1 MKKLFTFAA
10 AVLASISLWAQEPT
24 VALTAKTSA
33 IADWNATYGN
43 VTLKVQGAGLADKKP
58 CGVSTN
64 EKALSL
70 SSADSHWLEISCPD
84 GLSKVVIRGSGNSS
98 GTTDYAAPLCVCTSA
113 PFDSIITGIIEV
125 HYTGYDQDCEDSE
138 ITLPAGTK
146 SVRLYRRM
154 KVNAEGTAVGSGS
167 NWAPASATGN
177 QTFNISYVEVYAGSA
192 TPSTDSVAAATVTGA
207 NECYVGQ
214 SVTLTCT
221 AAHATTYQWYNIDGE
236 IAGATA
242 KTYVFE
248 AAAVGSYGFYC
259 MASNQYNVEP
269 VRSNSFV
276 VEVSPIPAQ
285 CGLLVSA
292 TTNGAVGGVAT
303 GSTIDTSLGTG
314 NTKKLNKKNYFGIK
328 LGIGTFQAGD
338 TFAINITEGAD
349 LGKFM
354 LYADKTGSELVF
366 DEGITYTKSDATEP
380 VICPTGLKKIV
391 LPAAANGKSALY
403 LYRENGNTQWN
414 VTFDSIA
421 ITRSCEASSDATIS
435 RVYVVVGEE
444 EHVFT
449 QDADTFYF
457 NIPYEVGGMTSIP
470 VNYVLSHPAATA
482 TPASPLVINI
492 PEPGQKVEQVVTVTA
507 EDGTTTKAYT
517 IRGIRNASLSND
529 ATLKSLSVTGY
540 TLVPAFASDVYE
552 YTITKAYGA
561 QNPGS
566 DLAVYEAAQGAHG
579 VRSSSADGDTIY
591 ITVTAEDNVT
601 SLVYSIAIAEGE
613 AKKDLL
619 EAVFSNGVHGFIA
632 NGNIN
637 VPYLQGEAQPT
648 FSAAKFWNA
657 DGNPTAAIQG
667 GKLVV
672 TGADSKT
679 AEYTI
684 TYIPVAPMVASY
696 DTITFDT
703 VPNYVYS
710 VYGWDA
716 DKGVKFSKDAEETTN
731 HRISEGKDRIYI
743 ALPAAKEV
751 HLISGTGAE
760 RPVYILVNNDTC
772 AVKKTAK
779 KGESITIPL
788 SASHAN
794 FIAIESKGNSG
805 DAGFVKMLLVEA
817 GDTPEPTYHV
827 TCDGDTENG
836 AVGIEGGLLNFKAG
850 VEITLTN
857 IPDPGYELDEYIVY
871 KTGEPTTLVTVTDGK
886 FIMPAYDVT
895 VSATFK
901 LIPVVEMFTVTLG
914 SYEHGNVAFI
924 EPNEGNKYEA
934 GAEVRLSV
942 TPDEGYELEAISL
955 EGIDLAIP
963 VVDGVAS
970 FNMPAQN
977 VTVLATFILSSGQG
991 FDNIDASMKATK
1003 RIINGKLFIEKNG
1016 KLYDAQGAMV
1026 K

>member
-1 MKKLFTFAA
+1 MKKLFTLAA
-10 AVLASISLWAQEPT
+10 AMLMTFGLYAADPTTTLDVAEAAGSEDYVSANLDANTPKSL
-24 VALTAKTSA
+24 
-33 IADWNATYGN
+33 TY
-43 VTLKVQGAGLADKKP
+43 
-58 CGVSTN
+58 CGY
-64 EKALSL
+64 
-70 SSADSHWLEISCPD
+70 
-84 GLSKVVIRGSGNSS
+84 NSS
-98 GTTDYAAPLCVCTSA
+98 
-113 PFDSIITGIIEV
+113 
-125 HYTGYDQDCEDSE
+125 
-138 ITLPAGTK
+138 
-146 SVRLYRRM
+146 
-154 KVNAEGTAVGSGS
+154 GSGS
-167 NWAPASATGN
+167 NSAFMEGTNRWKLSSSRTISFKVSNCDSVALNAYFTKDNTTTLSYTIGTESAVGFLTNGTDKKCEKAGGFKTNTADEILFTISANNDALLGEIKFFTG
-177 QTFNISYVEVYAGSA
+177 SS
-192 TPSTDSVAAATVTGA
+192 TPSTDSVEVAEVTGA

-276 VEVSPIPAQ
+276 VEVSPTPAQ

-292 TTNGAVGGVAT
+292 TTNGAVSGVAT
-303 GSTIDTSLGTG
+303 GSTISTNLGTG
-314 NTKKLNKKNYFGIK
+314 SSKKLDKSKYFGIN

-338 TFAINITEGAD
+338 TFAIHITAAAD

-354 LYADKTGSELVF
+354 LYGDNAGTDLVY
-366 DEGITYTKSDATEP
+366 DQGIVYTKSDVAEP
-380 VICPTGLKKIV
+380 VLCPTGWMEVI

-421 ITRSCEASSDATIS
+421 VYRSCEASSDATIS

-444 EHVFT
+444 EQVFT

-482 TPASPLVINI
+482 TPASPFVMNI

-529 ATLKSLSVTGY
+529 ATLTSLSVTGY

-601 SLVYSIAIAEGE
+601 SLVYSIAILEGAAPRALNEIFMSNNYLAYILEGDATNTIHAFYLEGE
-613 AKKDLL
+613 TA
-619 EAVFSNGVHGFIA
+619 
-632 NGNIN
+632 
-637 VPYLQGEAQPT
+637 PT
-648 FSAAKFWNA
+648 VDSCTVSEGATWSVA
-657 DGNPTAAIQG
+657 DG
-667 GKLVV
+667 KLIVS
-672 TGADSKT
+672 GADNQSS
-679 AEYTI
+679 EYPLEI
-684 TYIPVAPMVASY
+684 AAVAPLVFTA
-696 DTITFDT
+696 DVITFDST
-703 VPNYVYS
+703 NMNDVPWVKAA
-710 VYGWDA
+710 YGFDA
-716 DKGVKFSKDAEETTN
+716 SKGGWKFSKTDNDYSREKA
-731 HRISEGKDRIYI
+731 GKTHVEMF
-743 ALPAAKEV
+743 LPAC
-751 HLISGTGAE
+751 
-760 RPVYILVNNDTC
+760 DT
-772 AVKKTAK
+772 
-779 KGESITIPL
+779 L
-788 SASHAN
+788 
-794 FIAIESKGNSG
+794 FIAAGEKGTERNVQFYINGEAFGEEVKLTKAGIKLAVEQSAAFMLTVSSAQTSG
-805 DAGFVKMLLVEA
+805 DGGIGAIQLIEA
-817 GDTPEPTYHV
+817 GEAPQPTLYRV
-827 TCDGDTENG
+827 TIDGETENG
-836 AVGIEGGLLNFKAG
+836 AVGVQIVGSSMEFEAG
-850 VEITLTN
+850 TELTLAN
-857 IPDPGYELDEYIVY
+857 IPEEGYELDEYIVY

-914 SYEHGNVAFI
+914 SYDHGTVAII

-955 EGIDLAIP
+955 EGIDLAIQ

-970 FNMPAQN
+970 FNMPAQD
-977 VTVLATFILSSGQG
+977 VTVLATFKQSSGQG

>member
-1 MKKLFTFAA
+1 MKKIFTLAA
-10 AVLASISLWAQEPT
+10 AMLASLTMMAQTITLSDVTPESNWYGEEGVGRITNKSGNAFSSPDLSCEGST
-24 VALTAKTSA
+24 GYKTGSSYFTIQTYQEVTAVTLAARSSSNRTIGKVYVSEDLKSSAQSASNVEFSVTGGDGTNA
-33 IADWNATYGN
+33 IAKN
-43 VTLKVQGAGLADKKP
+43 VCD
-58 CGVSTN
+58 N
-64 EKALSL
+64 EFTITFN
-70 SSADSHWLEISCPD
+70 SAVAANNYIQIVL
-84 GLSKVVIRGSGNSS
+84 SGNADIVAV
-98 GTTDYAAPLCVCTSA
+98 T
-113 PFDSIITGIIEV
+113 F
-125 HYTGYDQDCEDSE
+125 
-138 ITLPAGTK
+138 
-146 SVRLYRRM
+146 
-154 KVNAEGTAVGSGS
+154 VGS
-167 NWAPASATGN
+167 A
-177 QTFNISYVEVYAGSA
+177 
-192 TPSTDSVAAATVTGA
+192 PSTDSVAAATVTGA

-259 MASNQYNVEP
+259 MASNQYNVAP
-269 VRSNSFV
+269 IRSNSFV
-276 VEVSPIPAQ
+276 VEVSPTPAQ

-292 TTNGAVGGVAT
+292 NTKGNVSGVAT
-303 GSTIDTSLGTG
+303 GSTIDTNLGTG
-314 NTKKLNKKNYFGIK
+314 NSKKLDKEKYFGIN

-338 TFAINITEGAD
+338 TFAINITLGAD

-354 LYADKTGSELVF
+354 LYADKTGTELVF

-403 LYRENGNTQWN
+403 LYRENGTTQWN

-444 EHVFT
+444 EQVFT

-457 NIPYEVGGMTSIP
+457 NIPYEVGGMTSVP

-482 TPASPLVINI
+482 TPASPFVMNI

-601 SLVYSIAIAEGE
+601 SHVYSIAIAEGE

-648 FSAAKFWNA
+648 FSAAKFWNP
-657 DGNPTAAIQG
+657 DGEPTAAIQG

-684 TYIPVAPMVASY
+684 TYVPVAPMVASY
-696 DTITFDT
+696 DSITFDT

-716 DKGVKFSKDAEETTN
+716 EKGVKFSKDVEEANN

-772 AVKKTAK
+772 SVKKTAK
-779 KGESITIPL
+779 QGASIVIPL
-788 SASHAN
+788 SADHAN
-794 FIAIESKGNSG
+794 FIAIESNGNKG
-805 DAGFVKMLLVEA
+805 DAGFIKMLLVEA

-836 AVGIEGGLLNFKAG
+836 AVGIEGGLLNFEAG

-857 IPDPGYELDEYIVY
+857 IPDEGYELDEYIVY

-901 LIPVVEMFTVTLG
+901 LSPVVEMFTVTLG
-914 SYEHGNVAFI
+914 TYEHGNVAFI
-924 EPNEGNKYEA
+924 EPNEGNKYAE

-942 TPDEGYELEAISL
+942 TPDEGYELESISL
-955 EGIDLAIP
+955 EGIELVIP

-977 VTVLATFILSSGQG
+977 VTVLATFKQAGGQG

>member
-10 AVLASISLWAQEPT
+10 AMLMTFGLYAADPTTTLDVAEAAGSDDYVSANLDANTPKSL
-24 VALTAKTSA
+24 
-33 IADWNATYGN
+33 TY
-43 VTLKVQGAGLADKKP
+43 
-58 CGVSTN
+58 CGY
-64 EKALSL
+64 
-70 SSADSHWLEISCPD
+70 
-84 GLSKVVIRGSGNSS
+84 NSS
-98 GTTDYAAPLCVCTSA
+98 
-113 PFDSIITGIIEV
+113 
-125 HYTGYDQDCEDSE
+125 
-138 ITLPAGTK
+138 
-146 SVRLYRRM
+146 
-154 KVNAEGTAVGSGS
+154 GSGS
-167 NWAPASATGN
+167 NSAFMEGTSRWKLSSSRTISFKVSNCDSVALNAYFTKDNTTTLSYTIGTESAVGFLTNGTDKKCEKAGGFKTNTANEILFTISADNDVLLGEIKFFTAS
-177 QTFNISYVEVYAGSA
+177 SA
-192 TPSTDSVAAATVTGA
+192 PSTDSVAAATVTGA

-276 VEVSPIPAQ
+276 VEVSPTPAQ

-303 GSTIDTSLGTG
+303 GSTIETNLGTG
-314 NTKKLNKKNYFGIK
+314 NSKKLDKEKYFGIN
-328 LGIGTFQAGD
+328 LGVGAFQAGD
-338 TFAINITEGAD
+338 TFAINITAAAD

-354 LYADKTGSELVF
+354 LYADKTGTELVF
-366 DEGITYTKSDATEP
+366 DEGIVYTKGDATEP

-403 LYRENGNTQWN
+403 LYREKGNTQWN

-482 TPASPLVINI
+482 TPASPFVINI

-648 FSAAKFWNA
+648 FAAAKFWNA

-684 TYIPVAPMVASY
+684 TYVPVAPMVASY

-716 DKGVKFSKDAEETTN
+716 DKGVKFSKDAEETSN

-772 AVKKTAK
+772 SVKKTAK
-779 KGESITIPL
+779 KGEAIVITL
-788 SASHAN
+788 SAEHAN
-794 FIAIESKGNSG
+794 FIALESNGNNG

-836 AVGIEGGLLNFKAG
+836 SVGIEGGLLNFKAG

-914 SYEHGNVAFI
+914 SYEHGTVAFI

-942 TPDEGYELEAISL
+942 TPAEGYELESISL
-955 EGIDLAIP
+955 EGIELVIN
-963 VVDGVAS
+963 VENNIAS

-977 VTVLATFILSSGQG
+977 VTVLATFKQSSGQG

>member
-1 MKKLFTFAA
+1 MKKLFTLAA
-10 AVLASISLWAQEPT
+10 AMLASLTMMAQTITLSDVTPESNWYGEEGVGRITNKSGNAFSSPDLSCEGST
-24 VALTAKTSA
+24 GYKTGSSYFTIQTYQEVTAVTLAARSSSNRTIGKVYVSEDLKSSAQSASNVEFSVTGGDGTNA
-33 IADWNATYGN
+33 IAKN
-43 VTLKVQGAGLADKKP
+43 VCD
-58 CGVSTN
+58 N
-64 EKALSL
+64 EFTITFN
-70 SSADSHWLEISCPD
+70 SAVAANNYIQIVL
-84 GLSKVVIRGSGNSS
+84 SGNADIVAV
-98 GTTDYAAPLCVCTSA
+98 T
-113 PFDSIITGIIEV
+113 F
-125 HYTGYDQDCEDSE
+125 
-138 ITLPAGTK
+138 
-146 SVRLYRRM
+146 
-154 KVNAEGTAVGSGS
+154 VGS
-167 NWAPASATGN
+167 A
-177 QTFNISYVEVYAGSA
+177 
-192 TPSTDSVAAATVTGA
+192 PSTDSVEVAEVTGA

-259 MASNQYNVEP
+259 MASNQYNVAP
-269 VRSNSFV
+269 IRSNSFV
-276 VEVSPIPAQ
+276 VEVSPTPAQ

-303 GSTIDTSLGTG
+303 GSTIDTNLGTG
-314 NTKKLNKKNYFGIK
+314 NSKKLDKEKYFGIN

-338 TFAINITEGAD
+338 TFAINITLGAD

-354 LYADKTGSELVF
+354 LYADKTGTELVF

-403 LYRENGNTQWN
+403 LYRENGTTQWN

-444 EHVFT
+444 EQVFT

-482 TPASPLVINI
+482 TPASPFVMNI

-566 DLAVYEAAQGAHG
+566 DKAVYEAAQGAHG

-637 VPYLQGEAQPT
+637 VPYLQGEAEPT
-648 FSAAKFWNA
+648 FTAAKFWNA

-684 TYIPVAPMVASY
+684 TYVPVAPMVASY
-696 DTITFDT
+696 DSITFDT

-716 DKGVKFSKDAEETTN
+716 EKGVKFSKDVEEANN

-772 AVKKTAK
+772 SVKKTAK
-779 KGESITIPL
+779 QGASIVIPL
-788 SASHAN
+788 SADHAN
-794 FIAIESKGNSG
+794 FIAIESNGNKG
-805 DAGFVKMLLVEA
+805 DAGFIKMLLVEA

-836 AVGIEGGLLNFKAG
+836 AVGIEGGLLNFEAG

-857 IPDPGYELDEYIVY
+857 IPDEGYELDEYIVY

-914 SYEHGNVAFI
+914 TYEHGNVAFI
-924 EPNEGNKYEA
+924 EPNEGNKYAE

-970 FNMPAQN
+970 FHMPAQN
-977 VTVLATFILSSGQG
+977 VTVLATFKQTSGQG

>member
-1 MKKLFTFAA
+1 MKKIFTLAA
-10 AVLASISLWAQEPT
+10 AMLASLTMMAQTITLSDVTPESNWYGEEGVGRITNKSGNAFSSPDLSCEGST
-24 VALTAKTSA
+24 GYKTGSSYFTIQTYQEVTAVTLAARSSSNRTIGKVYVSEDLKSSAQSASNVEFSVTGGDGTNA
-33 IADWNATYGN
+33 IAKN
-43 VTLKVQGAGLADKKP
+43 VCD
-58 CGVSTN
+58 N
-64 EKALSL
+64 EFTITFN
-70 SSADSHWLEISCPD
+70 SAVAANNYIQIVL
-84 GLSKVVIRGSGNSS
+84 SGNADIVAV
-98 GTTDYAAPLCVCTSA
+98 T
-113 PFDSIITGIIEV
+113 F
-125 HYTGYDQDCEDSE
+125 
-138 ITLPAGTK
+138 
-146 SVRLYRRM
+146 
-154 KVNAEGTAVGSGS
+154 VGS
-167 NWAPASATGN
+167 A
-177 QTFNISYVEVYAGSA
+177 
-192 TPSTDSVAAATVTGA
+192 PSTDSVAAATVTGA

-259 MASNQYNVEP
+259 MASNQYNVAP
-269 VRSNSFV
+269 IRSNSFV
-276 VEVSPIPAQ
+276 VEVSPTPAQ

-292 TTNGAVGGVAT
+292 NTKGNVSGVAT
-303 GSTIDTSLGTG
+303 GSTIDTNLGTG
-314 NTKKLNKKNYFGIK
+314 NSKKLDKEKYFGIN

-338 TFAINITEGAD
+338 TFAINITLGAD

-354 LYADKTGSELVF
+354 LYADKTGTELVF

-403 LYRENGNTQWN
+403 LYRENGTTQWN

-444 EHVFT
+444 EQVFT

-457 NIPYEVGGMTSIP
+457 NIPYEVGGMTSVP

-482 TPASPLVINI
+482 TPASPFVMNI

-601 SLVYSIAIAEGE
+601 SHVYSIAIAEGE

-648 FSAAKFWNA
+648 FSAAKFWNP
-657 DGNPTAAIQG
+657 DGEPTAAIQG

-684 TYIPVAPMVASY
+684 TYVPVAPMVASY
-696 DTITFDT
+696 DSITFDT

-716 DKGVKFSKDAEETTN
+716 EKGVKFSKDVEEANN

-772 AVKKTAK
+772 SVKKTAK
-779 KGESITIPL
+779 QGASIVIPL
-788 SASHAN
+788 SADHAN
-794 FIAIESKGNSG
+794 FIAIESNGNKG
-805 DAGFVKMLLVEA
+805 DAGFIKMLLVEA

-836 AVGIEGGLLNFKAG
+836 AVGIEGGLLNFEAG

-857 IPDPGYELDEYIVY
+857 IPDEGYELDEYIVY

-924 EPNEGNKYEA
+924 EPNEGNKYAE

-977 VTVLATFILSSGQG
+977 VTVLATFKQTGGQG

>member
-10 AVLASISLWAQEPT
+10 ALLASLTMMAQTITLSEVTPSDNWYGEEGVGRIT
-24 VALTAKTSA
+24 NKSGNAFSSPDLSCEGSTGYKTGSSYFTIQTYQEVTAVTLAARSSSNRTIGKVYVSEDLKSSAQSASNVEFSVTGGDGTNA
-33 IADWNATYGN
+33 IAKN
-43 VTLKVQGAGLADKKP
+43 VCD
-58 CGVSTN
+58 N
-64 EKALSL
+64 EFTITFN
-70 SSADSHWLEISCPD
+70 SAVAANNYIQIVL
-84 GLSKVVIRGSGNSS
+84 SGNADIVAV
-98 GTTDYAAPLCVCTSA
+98 T
-113 PFDSIITGIIEV
+113 F
-125 HYTGYDQDCEDSE
+125 
-138 ITLPAGTK
+138 
-146 SVRLYRRM
+146 
-154 KVNAEGTAVGSGS
+154 VGS
-167 NWAPASATGN
+167 A
-177 QTFNISYVEVYAGSA
+177 
-192 TPSTDSVAAATVTGA
+192 PSTDSVEVAEVTGA

-259 MASNQYNVEP
+259 MASNQYNTVP

-276 VEVSPIPAQ
+276 VEVSPTPAQ

-303 GSTIDTSLGTG
+303 GSTIDTNLGTG
-314 NTKKLNKKNYFGIK
+314 NSKKLDKEKYFGIN

-338 TFAINITEGAD
+338 TFAINITLGAD

-354 LYADKTGSELVF
+354 LYADKTGTELVF
-366 DEGITYTKSDATEP
+366 DEGIVYTKGNVAEP

-444 EHVFT
+444 EQVFT

-482 TPASPLVINI
+482 TPASPFVMNI

-566 DLAVYEAAQGAHG
+566 DKAVYEAAQGAHG

-637 VPYLQGEAQPT
+637 VPYLQGEAEPT
-648 FSAAKFWNA
+648 FTAAKFWNA

-684 TYIPVAPMVASY
+684 TYVPVAPMVASY
-696 DTITFDT
+696 DSITFDT

-716 DKGVKFSKDAEETTN
+716 EKGVKFSKDVEEANN

-772 AVKKTAK
+772 SVKKTAK
-779 KGESITIPL
+779 QGASIVIPL
-788 SASHAN
+788 SADHAN
-794 FIAIESKGNSG
+794 FIAIESNGNKG
-805 DAGFVKMLLVEA
+805 DAGFIKMLLVEA

-836 AVGIEGGLLNFKAG
+836 AVGIEGGLLNFEAG

-857 IPDPGYELDEYIVY
+857 IPDEGYELDEYIVY

-914 SYEHGNVAFI
+914 SYEHGNVAII
-924 EPNEGNKYEA
+924 EPNEGNKYAE

-955 EGIDLAIP
+955 EGLELAVI
-963 VVDGVAS
+963 VDGNSAS
-970 FNMPAQN
+970 FEMPAQN
-977 VTVLATFILSSGQG
+977 VTVLATFAENSGQG
-991 FDNIDASMKATK
+991 FDNIDATVKATK